1 MPILES
7 SAIRL
12 QIDPKRATFVC
23 EHKAASASW
32 GEDPWQGTLGY
43 AVFESVQGDEEK
55 VSLSSA
61 RVSEVLETE
70 NSVQLKLSDFKTR
83 LDTIRDDRALGE
95 KLSITLSFTLTE
107 SGFSFAI
114 ESLELDSRFWFLQK
128 LCAPLRTFAVKT
140 VVDDGFTVVPSFQ
153 GGYIPSRYDKGYF
166 RYLNW
171 IWETISGR
179 NEHIKQ
185 MSMNWFGAVKDSSGY
200 VAIVETPFDAALD
213 VTLNNTTDSSPS
225 FNNLNATVASGGALY
240 SPRLTA
246 VTPVWYASK
255 RKLSYA
261 RKLSY
266 HFVKDANITSMA
278 KLYRKYAK
286 EAGYFRSLKDKI
298 AANPNVEKLLGGPD
312 LKVFIATKHIN
323 KPDRAAWSGPVFDGY
338 EEVSTSF
345 GELSDMADSLKES
358 GISSGV
364 IHIGGW
370 ATQGYD
376 NHRPI
381 DTLPPNAAAGGEEG
395 FAAASKAV
403 RDTGMIFAIHDNY
416 RNLDLNSPSY
426 TEDILSVDRYGL
438 PDIGFTSEGGES
450 HQICS
455 ACQLEL
461 LKKTCSYM
469 KEKIGANG
477 YFLDTITATFLAE
490 CYSEKHPITKT
501 QDVENKIG
509 LLKWLQSE
517 GLVTGAEAGTFW
529 GVSHVDFYEGMMGTR
544 VGLPIP
550 LFNLVYHDSVV
561 VYWQHGNPYNY
572 ESPRG
577 NFSDH
582 VLSGL
587 IHGNSHNYCLS
598 AYVFPGWKNQI
609 VRLNELLSGFH
620 KRVATLELTEFELL
634 SSDMMLQTSRF
645 SDGTRVITNNSYQNE
660 QVCVDNITSE
670 IPFKGFL
677 IRYPDGSET
686 TGQVE
691 HNIAF
696 SQK

>member
-1 MPILES
+1 MLILEN
-7 SAIRL
+7 SAICL
-12 QIDPKRATFVC
+12 EIDPNRATFTC

-32 GEDPWQGTLGY
+32 ESDLWQGTLGY
-43 AVFESVQGDEEK
+43 AVFESVQGDVEK

-61 RVSEVLETE
+61 RNSEVEQQE
-70 NSVQLKLSDFKTR
+70 NLVRIKLSNFKTR
-83 LDTIRDDRALGE
+83 LDTIRDDHALGE
-95 KLSITLSFTLTE
+95 NLTVVLAFE
-107 SGFSFAI
+107 LTGDGFSFTV
-114 ESLELDSRFWFLQK
+114 ESLDINSRFWFLQK
-128 LCAPLRTFAVKT
+128 LCAPLRGLAVKT
-140 VVDDGFTVVPSFQ
+140 VVDDGYTVVPSFQ

-185 MSMNWFGAVKDSSGY
+185 MSMNWFGAVKAESGY

-225 FNNLNATVASGGALY
+225 FNNLNATVNSGGALY

-255 RKLSYA
+255 RALSYP

-266 HFVKDANITSMA
+266 HFIKDANITSMS
-278 KLYRKYAK
+278 KLYREYAK
-286 EAGYFRSLKDKI
+286 ENGYFRSLKDKI

-323 KPDRAAWSGPVFDGY
+323 HPDRAAWSGPVFDGY
-338 EEVSTSF
+338 EDISTTF
-345 GELSDMADSLKES
+345 AELGDMANSLKDS
-358 GISSGV
+358 GVSSGV

-381 DTLPPNAAAGGEEG
+381 DTLPPNAEAGGEEG

-403 RDTGMIFAIHDNY
+403 RDAGMIFAIHDNY

-426 TEDILSVDRYGL
+426 REDILSVDKYGL

-461 LKKTCSYM
+461 LKKTCAYM
-469 KEKIGANG
+469 KDKIGANG

-490 CYSEKHPITKT
+490 CYSEKHPLTKT
-501 QDVENKIG
+501 QDVENKVG

-529 GVSHVDFYEGMMGTR
+529 GSSYVDFFEGMMGTK

-587 IHGNSHNYCLS
+587 IHGNAHNYCLS

-609 VRLNELLSGFH
+609 VRLNELVGDFH
-620 KRVATLELTEFELL
+620 KRVATLELTEFDLISPDL
-634 SSDMMLQTSRF
+634 MLQTSKF
-645 SDGTRVITNNSYQNE
+645 EDGTRVITNNSYQNE
-660 QVCVDNITSE
+660 SVCVDGITSE

-677 IRYPDGSET
+677 IRYSDGSEIV
-686 TGQVE
+686 GQVE
-691 HNIAF
+691 HNITF